1 MFPRELVKEL
11 ILYFLSKEYSYREIQ
26 EIFKE
31 IKKYTYPS
39 LGFISKVA
47 RHEEDLRKTLG
58 KFTSN

>member
-11 ILYFLSKEYSYREIQ
+11 ILYFLNKEYSYREIQ

-39 LGFISKVA
+39 LGFISKTA
-47 RHEEDLRKTLG
+47 KQQNNIQKTLRK
-58 KFTSN
+58 FSSP